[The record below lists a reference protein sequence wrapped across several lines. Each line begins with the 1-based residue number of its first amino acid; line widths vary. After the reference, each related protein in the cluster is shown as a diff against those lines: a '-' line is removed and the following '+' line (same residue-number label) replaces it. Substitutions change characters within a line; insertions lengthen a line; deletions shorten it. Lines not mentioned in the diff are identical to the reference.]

1 MALARDGV
9 AGGAGPVAVTVEEA
23 RLARAAAAGD
33 GAAFSELYD
42 RYERKIFNFC
52 ARICGSAD
60 DAADATQE
68 AFVAVLER
76 LPRLERR
83 DLNFGAYLFTT
94 ARHSAY
100 RVVEKRNRAVPTD
113 DVPERPTAGGCADPG

>member
-9 AGGAGPVAVTVEEA
+9 AGGAGPAPVTVEEA

-52 ARICGSAD
+52 ARICGSAVTITSTPICTCPPTRSVIIG
-60 DAADATQE
+60 AP
-68 AFVAVLER
+68 
-76 LPRLERR
+76 PR
-83 DLNFGAYLFTT
+83 
-94 ARHSAY
+94 
-100 RVVEKRNRAVPTD
+100 
-113 DVPERPTAGGCADPG
+113 